1 MRTARTALIL
11 PVWFFVGAA
20 VPMPSPPTGLID
32 KGEIGIAFYGMLFV
46 IVALIAFCGVLLRS
60 LSGRDKLIESMVNRA
75 GESAEKTANAMQTLA
90 VQVALNTQA
99 AGARP
104 VGKDDDA

>member
-1 MRTARTALIL
+1 MRTAAII
-11 PVWFFVGAA
+11 PIWFFTGAA

-46 IVALIAFCGVLLRS
+46 IAALITFCGVLLRS

-99 AGARP
+99 SGARS
-104 VGKDDDA
+104 VGNDGHA